1 MNKAGKTRA
10 GAGAKAR
17 AATAKATRDRQPA
30 GTKLVELKR
39 HLLEIS
45 NLAAARSVLRW
56 DQATYMPRGGAH
68 ARARQGATLSRLAHE
83 NPSMRHWANCLTN
96 LRHTPLACLMI
107 RMRPDTDRPPR
118 LREGHQATQRLCLA
132 ARSARPLMMPGRGRG
147 RRTTLRPKKLR
158 HRFGKRTGASIFPP
172 AD

>member
-1 MNKAGKTRA
+1 MSPGSNDPLTLNKTGKTKA
-10 GAGAKAR
+10 GAGPAKAP
-17 AATAKATRDRQPA
+17 AATATPARNRQPA
-30 GTKLVELKR
+30 ETKLVELKR
-39 HLLEIS
+39 RLLEIS
-45 NLAAARSVLRW
+45 DLAAARSVLRW

-118 LREGHQATQRLCLA
+118 LREGHQATQRLCRPGQR
-132 ARSARPLMMPGRGRG
+132 ARLG
-147 RRTTLRPKKLR
+147 LL
-158 HRFGKRTGASIFPP
+158 
-172 AD
+172 